1 MERTL
6 IFNKYSINNN
16 LFRKNKNPI
25 NINKVDVS
33 FLIKYLIEKRSLS
46 IICWIFKWWFYITIN
61 SNSTNKFIY

>member
-6 IFNKYSINNN
+6 IFNKYSININ

-33 FLIKYLIEKRSLS
+33 FLIKYLIEKKEL
-46 IICWIFKWWFYITIN
+46 IN
-61 SNSTNKFIY
+61 NMLDI